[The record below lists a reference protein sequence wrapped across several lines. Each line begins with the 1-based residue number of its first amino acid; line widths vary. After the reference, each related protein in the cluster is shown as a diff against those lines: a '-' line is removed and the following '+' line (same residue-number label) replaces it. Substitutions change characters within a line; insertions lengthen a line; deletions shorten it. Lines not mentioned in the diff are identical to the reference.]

1 MLYSDMFYECK
12 FQRLHDTLEV
22 GWSEMKSL
30 VLRLC
35 REEITDNKDLEN
47 QELTQYRSETDAS
60 LTETHRSFLKKWY
73 VRDNSNT

>member
-1 MLYSDMFYECK
+1 
-12 FQRLHDTLEV
+12 
-22 GWSEMKSL
+22 MKSL